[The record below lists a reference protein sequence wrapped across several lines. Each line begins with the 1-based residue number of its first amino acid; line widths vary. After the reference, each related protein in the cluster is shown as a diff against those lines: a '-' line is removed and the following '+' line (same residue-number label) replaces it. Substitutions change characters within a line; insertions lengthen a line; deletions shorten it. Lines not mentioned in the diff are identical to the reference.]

1 MSDELASVVR
11 RVLADAGGT
20 GHARAA
26 YGEARGAGDAA
37 WKALAS
43 TGVVGLLAPDSG
55 AGMREVGTVCGEL
68 GAVASPLP
76 YISSAVGALSLLP
89 ADDPWAARIAEGDAI
104 GVPALLEPKRG
115 YDLTPAA
122 TVSGDRITGEKVHV
136 VDAGAADVLLVTAG
150 DGVWAV
156 APGDVEV
163 VAGDSTD
170 GSRPEARVVL
180 RDAPGT
186 RVAGLDVVAR
196 AVDRLRAALVADA
209 VGSAR
214 AAFQLALDYSKVREQ
229 FGVAVGSFQ
238 AVQTLLVDVMRDVET
253 SAVTGRNALDALDD
267 PEVSPD
273 ERHRAVLLAKAQSAD
288 VLPRALESCIQVHGG
303 IGFTWEHD
311 VGLHYKRALS
321 LAAAYG
327 DATSSL
333 AALADL
339 VV

>member
-1 MSDELASVVR
+1 MSEELAAVVR

-26 YGEARGAGDAA
+26 YGEARGAGDPA

-43 TGVVGLLAPDSG
+43 TGVVGLLVPDSG
-55 AGMREVGTVCGEL
+55 AGMRDVGAVCGEL

-76 YISSAVGALSLLP
+76 YISSAVGALSL
-89 ADDPWAARIAEGDAI
+89 AGDSEWAARIAEGDVI
-104 GVPALLEPKRG
+104 GVPALLEAG
-115 YDLTPAA
+115 TYDLAPRA
-122 TVSGDRITGEKVHV
+122 TVAGDRVTGEKVHV
-136 VDAGAADVLLVTAG
+136 VDAAAADVFFVTAG

-156 APGDVEV
+156 AASDVEI
-163 VAGDSTD
+163 VAEPSVD

-180 RDAPGT
+180 RDAAAT
-186 RVAGLDVVAR
+186 RVAGLDVVGPA
-196 AVDRLRAALVADA
+196 ADRLRAALVADA

-238 AVQTLLVDVMRDVET
+238 AVQTLIVDIMRDVET
-253 SAVTGRNALDALDD
+253 SAVASRNALEALDD
-267 PEVSPD
+267 DDLSAD
-273 ERHRAVLLAKAQSAD
+273 ERERAVLLAKAHSSD
-288 VLPRALESCIQVHGG
+288 VLPHAVESCIQVFGG

-311 VGLHYKRALS
+311 VGLHYKRAHS

-327 DATSSL
+327 DAVWSL

-339 VV
+339 VI